1 MALPALTI
9 IPVAAAVG
17 DPLTSLFEPLR
28 GVDVARFYELNHPWI
43 DFVIF
48 LFLFT
53 AVGQYS
59 LSRRLGGRAGQ
70 LLSIVIG
77 LVLALALSLTQR
89 SLGFSLKSFG
99 PLAAGVIIFLVGL
112 AVFHL
117 IRGLGLGLS
126 GAGSLAFLV
135 TYFLIRATTPNFFAW
150 LETNEQTAWIHLLLA
165 IAVII
170 SLWRVLRIIWSERRG
185 GSVISARSPN
195 PAGPGEN
202 LDRIKQDQLELKTI
216 DQELEGPTQQELKE
230 DQVSLDELNEA
241 IQLFDRHR
249 HDPAEMMALAD
260 RLASLEVRRDS
271 GQKQLARL
279 KTLSRRIEKADL
291 RSFRLLA
298 NRLRKMSPQERDK
311 ARRRLAL
318 AKRKIISEDELVG
331 LEEKVNHQIKSRSAF
346 IRKAISQLRRNRP
359 DQARALL
366 TRALEQEKRAVTIL
380 TEMKNKEEALL
391 NLVKVGL
398 QTDRDQK

>member
-1 MALPALTI
+1 MALPSLTI

-48 LFLFT
+48 LFLFI

-59 LSRRLGGRAGQ
+59 LGRRLGGRAGQ

-89 SLGFSLKSFG
+89 SLDFSLKSFG

-126 GAGSLAFLV
+126 GASSLAFLV

-150 LETNEQTAWIHLLLA
+150 LETNEQTAWIHLLLV

-185 GSVISARSPN
+185 GSVISTPSPE

-230 DQVSLDELNEA
+230 DGETLDELNEA
-241 IQLFDRHR
+241 IHLIDRHR
-249 HDPAEMMALAD
+249 NDPAEMMTLAD
-260 RLASLEVRRDS
+260 RLASLEIRRDD

-291 RSFRLLA
+291 RSFRQLA
-298 NRLRKMSPQERDK
+298 NRLRKMSPLERDK
-311 ARRRLAL
+311 ARRQLAL

-346 IRKAISQLRRNRP
+346 LKKAISQLRRNRP
-359 DQARALL
+359 DRARNLL
-366 TRALEQEKRAVTIL
+366 VRAIEQEKRAVAIL
-380 TEMKNKEEALL
+380 TEMKNKEGALL
-391 NLVKVGL
+391 NLVKAGL